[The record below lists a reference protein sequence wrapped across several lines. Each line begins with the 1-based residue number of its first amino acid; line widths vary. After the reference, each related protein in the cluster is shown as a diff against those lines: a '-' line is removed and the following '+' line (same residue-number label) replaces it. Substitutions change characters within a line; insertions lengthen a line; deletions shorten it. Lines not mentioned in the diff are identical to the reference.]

1 MSPPAA
7 DASATR
13 DPTPP
18 LFAEP
23 SGRIGTLLFWPFWFL
38 VALFNRTWFRL
49 RIEGRPPAG
58 GAFVLAANHAS
69 YVDPIVLGAS
79 VRRRVAFLMTEVV
92 WRQPG
97 VNWFCRWNRTIPVAV
112 RGGNRDALRAAR
124 SVLQQG
130 RVVGIFPEGGLSRD
144 GRPMLGNAGAVS
156 LVLTEGVPIVPVG
169 IIGAA
174 AAMPPGA
181 SWPRPRRITI
191 RFGAPITAAELDA
204 VGGDDRRGRLV
215 AATRLIMDRIAE
227 LVGETS
233 REATL
238 GVANGTRPRA
248 RRAN

>member
-1 MSPPAA
+1 M
-7 DASATR
+7 
-13 DPTPP
+13 
-18 LFAEP
+18 FAEP
-23 SGRIGTLLFWPFWFL
+23 PGRIGTLLFWPFWFL
-38 VALFNRTWFRL
+38 VAAFNRMWFRL
-49 RIEGRPPAG
+49 RVEGRPPST
-58 GAFVLAANHAS
+58 GAFVLAANHGS
-69 YVDPIVLGAS
+69 YVDPVVLGSAL
-79 VRRRVAFLMTEVV
+79 RRRVAFLMTEVV

-97 VNWFCRWNRTIPVAV
+97 VHWFCRWNRAIPVAV

-169 IIGAA
+169 IVGAA
-174 AAMPPGA
+174 AAMPPGS

-191 RFGAPITAAELDA
+191 RFGAPITAAALDA
-204 VGGDDRRGRLV
+204 VGGDDRRGRLM

-238 GVANGTRPRA
+238 GVANGARPRPT
-248 RRAN
+248 RGG